1 MLLQATAGSAAL
13 LQDVRTVHHNSVS
26 VRGVAVAGS
35 PGGEGAAC
43 RPELAPAGWMRAE
56 SEPVPLA
63 QRFLPLLHVDVCV
76 SCEFS
81 ATSSHQGEMGGV
93 GWVDRA
99 AGPVGAAGACLVL
112 RRGRLL
118 AAAMMCGF
126 P

>member
-63 QRFLPLLHVDVCV
+63 QRFLRCCMLMSV
-76 SCEFS
+76 
-81 ATSSHQGEMGGV
+81 
-93 GWVDRA
+93 
-99 AGPVGAAGACLVL
+99 CLVRSL
-112 RRGRLL
+112 QPQAIGAGWGAWVGQMELWALWEERGL
-118 AAAMMCGF
+118 AWS
-126 P
+126 